1 MICQLLNAKPRS
13 KMAGFDFDYTLF
25 RPKYNNYCF
34 QSVDDWEL
42 CHPTIKQKLENT
54 YVNGYMIVV
63 FANMMIES
71 WGIQM
76 IQKALTSLCLPLFI
90 VYANRT
96 LLTKPNANLYIH
108 FQQYIDEVHNIPNF
122 QINRKS
128 SFYIG
133 DAMGRAEDWFDYDKR
148 FAETIGI
155 YYFTENQFHYS
166 IDIL

>member
-25 RPKYNNYCF
+25 RPKYNKYCF

-42 CHPTIKQKLENT
+42 CDPTIKQKLENT
-54 YVNGYMIVV
+54 YINGYMIVV
-63 FANMMIES
+63 FANMMTES

-76 IQKALTSLCLPLFI
+76 IQKALTSLCIPLFI

-96 LLTKPNANLYIH
+96 LLTKPSLSLYMH
-108 FQQYIDEVHNIPNF
+108 FQQYIHEIHEKPNF
-122 QINRKS
+122 QIDRNA

-133 DAMGRAEDWFDYDKR
+133 DAMGRLDDWFDYDKR

-155 YYFTENQFHYS
+155 QYYTETHFHKHK
-166 IDIL
+166 